1 MHPSPEHSLNRLKWA
16 MLILSIVSI
25 TLIEAFLYRFADNYL
40 PYLISWAFWLVLTIW
55 ATLAIFRTI
64 NRFQEKR
71 QKHWDEI
78 NNRAKRQDALI
89 QFNTKLSSA
98 LDESAILKLVIGE
111 LRNTFGFESVALN
124 LFENPLEADR
134 LTEKEAGAGDGAQ
147 NKPAVSGF
155 DLQPARSPQKIGRAT
170 RVVAPLR
177 AANEV
182 LGNLVV
188 ERSGG
193 RVFSP
198 PELSVVYHVA
208 DQASLALQ
216 NARRWVEQQQ
226 KDAETELRQ
235 KAMYDRERYLTQLNR
250 ITRDVLRGQSFHDL
264 LQTVTD
270 DLVELFAADGSLL
283 ALWDEERKQLLPTT
297 ASALFRQLLNN
308 DQISPLDVAFALS
321 VLGNGRARMFRQP
334 ERPSQE
340 TPRLINRLH
349 CSSILGLPLIADD
362 QKLGVAFVAFQS
374 RDELSNIEIGFGGQA
389 ASQIALG
396 IAKTRALTMA
406 QHRAKELDAL
416 QRATAALLA
425 TIELEELLGQIL
437 DAAMSATPNAS
448 KGTLYLVTP
457 ETGQLQIRAA
467 HGYSDPRIRLFRP
480 TSSESFSAQA
490 VRYRRP
496 ILVDD
501 VRIEAGVHHEPD
513 LPDSSPVL
521 SLIVAPLLLGEKAL
535 GAIELGSFKPHDF
548 IQSDLQLLVSFAAT
562 ATTAINNAQLHSEV
576 QKQAV
581 TDTLTSLYNRRGLF
595 EMGEREILR
604 SQRFGR
610 PLSAILFDIDQFKEI
625 NDTHGHGAGD
635 EVLKWISA
643 QFQAELRQVD
653 LIARYGGDE
662 FLALLSETDLT
673 DAHLIADRLRS
684 KISQM
689 AIPAGDIVIKITL
702 SAGVATVEANDDLQ
716 KLIERADRALYRAK
730 QSGKNQVVVEF
741 RS

>member
-16 MLILSIVSI
+16 IMILSIVSI

>member
-1 MHPSPEHSLNRLKWA
+1 